1 MYEVRIKK
9 KRGKCIMCEIIEIGG
24 VRNGQFTRNQ
34 FIKEGDLQNHLHK
47 FNNTDVYRTVYRY
60 ENKNIMTTDFI
71 GPLYLD
77 LDIDDIENNFIKIK
91 QDLMLLIRRL
101 TSLFSITIDDIF
113 RRFKAE
119 YVFID

>member
-1 MYEVRIKK
+1 
-9 KRGKCIMCEIIEIGG
+9 MCEIIEIGG
-24 VRNGQFTRNQ
+24 VKNGQFTRNH

-77 LDIDDIENNFIKIK
+77 LDIDDIENNFMKIK
-91 QDLMLLIRRL
+91 QTTRRRQ
-101 TSLFSITIDDIF
+101 TKWRSQQAKVPLF
-113 RRFKAE
+113 RE
-119 YVFID
+119 Q